1 MKTTR
6 ITLSKTEFV
15 EVDGKLYHKELKREV
30 TNRRRE
36 MNKEGDKIAAEE
48 LYLYINNDWGLY
60 TSQKLM
66 IDKNLSKK
74 YIKGIFK
81 KDLAV
86 KAYLYLANEG
96 AKKYKKEHSALFDVP
111 TRKLVAQMFADSFEA
126 DAKIGNFTE

>member
-1 MKTTR
+1 
-6 ITLSKTEFV
+6 
-15 EVDGKLYHKELKREV
+15 
-30 TNRRRE
+30 

-74 YIKGIFK
+74 YIKGIFE

-86 KAYLYLANEG
+86 KAYLHLANEG
-96 AKKYKKEHSALFDVP
+96 AKKYKKEYSTLFDVP
-111 TRKLVAQMFADSFEA
+111 TRKIAAQMFADSFEA